1 MYKISQT
8 VFSARLYTAFRKGD
22 SGLNTGGGEIT
33 QLLNRW
39 VHGDRQSLESLAPLV
54 EAELRRI
61 AGAYLRRERGSH
73 TLQPTAL
80 VNEAWLRLVKQDPA
94 DFESRR
100 HFFALAAQIMRQI
113 LVDYARSA
121 RAGKRGGG
129 ELPITLNDS
138 LAVGVP
144 GAGSIEEFLAL
155 NEALEQLAA
164 FSPRQ
169 AQVIELRYF
178 GGLNVD
184 ESAELLGVSPA
195 TISREQRSAEAWLG
209 RAMAS
214 RP

>member
-1 MYKISQT
+1 MD
-8 VFSARLYTAFRKGD
+8 VAA
-22 SGLNTGGGEIT
+22 GEIT
-33 QLLNRW
+33 LLLNRW
-39 VHGDRQSLESLAPLV
+39 AHGDRASLELLAPLV
-54 EAELRRI
+54 EADLRKI
-61 AGAYLRRERGSH
+61 AGAYLGRERAAH

-80 VNEAWLRLVKQDPA
+80 VNEAWLRLVKQEHA

-100 HFFALAAQIMRQI
+100 RFFALAAQLMRQI

-129 ELPITLNDS
+129 EMLISLNE
-138 LAVGVP
+138 AVVGTP
-144 GAGSIEEFLAL
+144 GGAEQFLAL
-155 NEALEQLAA
+155 NEALEQLAT

-178 GGLNVD
+178 GGLNLD
-184 ESAELLGVSPA
+184 ELGELLGVSAA

-214 RP
+214 KG